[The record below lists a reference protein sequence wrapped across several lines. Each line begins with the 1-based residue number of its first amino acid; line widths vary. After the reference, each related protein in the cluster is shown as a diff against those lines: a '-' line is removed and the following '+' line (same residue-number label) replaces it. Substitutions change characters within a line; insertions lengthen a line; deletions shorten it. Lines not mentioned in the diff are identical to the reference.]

1 MNMKRLFGVAV
12 IFVSLALALSG
23 CSLFEFGVVQR
34 AAWRHQAEAQCMAS
48 GSVRATAYITPLP
61 EIDGRGGCGAD
72 HPFKIHAFSNG
83 AVQLSETAELNCPT
97 AAAME
102 DWLTRVVQPTAQE
115 IYGQQVVGLKLLGT
129 YNCRSIA
136 RTSYMSEHS
145 YMNAVDVG
153 GFRFADGHDIV
164 IARDWNSQDPTVRQ
178 FLRTVGDRS
187 CLIFNTVL
195 GPDYNSDHYNHFH
208 LDLAARF
215 RTHKRVCKGGGLK
228 DPGGPRS
235 LPVFTSSIK
244 PKTPPFGT
252 GEEQPMPPPITSG
265 TGSMSPL
272 PPTVS
277 GYASQTDYEGEMED
291 DH

>member
-1 MNMKRLFGVAV
+1 MKRLFGVALISV
-12 IFVSLALALSG
+12 TLALALTG

-34 AAWRHQAEAQCMAS
+34 AAWRHQAEAQCIAS
-48 GSVRATAYITPLP
+48 GNVRATAYITPLP

-83 AVQLSETAELNCPT
+83 AVQLSEPAELNCPM
-97 AAAME
+97 AAAVD
-102 DWLTRVVQPTAQE
+102 DWLTRVVQPAAQQV
-115 IYGQQVVGLKLLGT
+115 YGQQVVGLKLLGT
-129 YNCRSIA
+129 YSCRSIA

-164 IARDWNSQDPTVRQ
+164 IARDWNSPDPTVRQ
-178 FLRTVGDRS
+178 FLRVVGDES
-187 CLIFNTVL
+187 CQIFNTVL

-208 LDLAARF
+208 LDLAGRF

-228 DPGGPRS
+228 DQQRGYS
-235 LPVFTSSIK
+235 LPVFTSAIK
-244 PKTPPFGT
+244 PKMPPFGT
-252 GEEQPMPPPITSG
+252 GEEQPMPPPIASG
-265 TGSMSPL
+265 TGSTSPL

-277 GYASQTDYEGEMED
+277 GYAPQSDFEGETED
-291 DH
+291 DQ